1 MNPLPSTLSPARHWK
16 DIPQA
21 VSHRAMSAE
30 GKRRA
35 TLRTLKIVG
44 TVVSLGLLAWGGIEV
59 AGALRDQPGVG
70 PSVPSAPLS
79 ELVLSTDGVL
89 DRAWVSRALAL
100 PRGASLMSLDLFQL
114 RARLL
119 ASGQV
124 RAATLT
130 KNFPSTLA
138 VSLNERSPVARLQV
152 QDSQDDA
159 RTLLVA
165 RDGTVF
171 EGANYDPKMIE
182 TLPWLAGLRLT
193 RQGGAFQPITNMETV
208 ADLLAKAKLEAEHLY
223 ATWRSVSLEYL
234 AKDNEIKVA
243 TRDGQ
248 VITFST
254 NEDYFRQLA
263 NLDAI
268 LDAAKA
274 HPERALREINLA
286 VGSEVPAAFS
296 PASPADGAPASPV
309 RSAPTTSR
317 APQFTGFHPN

>member
-1 MNPLPSTLSPARHWK
+1 
-16 DIPQA
+16 
-21 VSHRAMSAE
+21 MSAE

-35 TLRTLKIVG
+35 TLRMLKIAG
-44 TVVSLGLLAWGGIEV
+44 TVVSLGLLAWGGLEV
-59 AGALRDQPGVG
+59 ADALRDQPGSAS
-70 PSVPSAPLS
+70 SVPSAPLS
-79 ELVLSTDGVL
+79 ELVLATDGVL
-89 DRAWVSRALAL
+89 DRAWVSRTLAL

-130 KNFPSTLA
+130 KNFPATLA
-138 VSLNERSPVARLQV
+138 VNLSERSPVARLQV
-152 QDSQDDA
+152 QDSPDEA

-171 EGANYDPKMIE
+171 EGINYDPKLVE

-193 RQGGAFQPITNMETV
+193 RQGGVFQPVPNMETV

-223 ATWRSVSLEYL
+223 ATWRTVSLEFL

-248 VITFST
+248 AITFST
-254 NEDYFRQLA
+254 TEDYFRQLA

-286 VGSEVPAAFS
+286 VGSQVPAAFS
-296 PASPADGAPASPV
+296 PASPADGAPATPV
-309 RSAPTTSR
+309 RPAPPASR
-317 APQFTGFHPN
+317 APLFTGFNPH

>member
-1 MNPLPSTLSPARHWK
+1 MNPLPSNLTPARHWR

-21 VSHRAMSAE
+21 VSHRAMSTE

-35 TLRTLKIVG
+35 MLRTLKIVG
-44 TVVSLGLLAWGGIEV
+44 TVVSVALLAWGGLEV
-59 AGALRDQPGVG
+59 AEALRDQPGVA

-79 ELVLSTDGVL
+79 ELVLVTDGVL
-89 DRAWVSRALAL
+89 DRAWVSRTLAV
-100 PRGASLMSLDLFQL
+100 PRGTSLLSLDLFQL
-114 RARLL
+114 RTRLL

-138 VSLNERSPVARLQV
+138 VNLNERTPVARLQV
-152 QDSQDDA
+152 ADGPDDT

-171 EGANYDPKMIE
+171 EGVNYDPKLVE
-182 TLPWLAGLRLT
+182 TLPWLAGIRLT
-193 RQGGAFQPITNMETV
+193 RQGGVFQPVANMATV

-223 ATWRSVSLEYL
+223 ADWRSVSLEFL
-234 AKDNEIKVA
+234 AKDHEIKVA
-243 TRDGQ
+243 TRGGQ
-248 VITFST
+248 LITFST

-274 HPERALREINLA
+274 HPERTLRAINLA
-286 VGSEVPAAFS
+286 IGSQVPAAFS
-296 PASPADGAPASPV
+296 PASPADGAPDSPV
-309 RSAPTTSR
+309 RPAPAVPR
-317 APQFTGFHPN
+317 APLFTGFNPH